1 MQYGGAHQPL
11 GAGVGL
17 GAGSPEANLDKAGA
31 GDESAKEIEDSS
43 KAHDRREQADGD
55 KRGSIKN
62 DLAEGA
68 PAVFVD
74 NGKHEDPGA
83 GVVFTIHPGN
93 GVEVGE
99 LPDEEDGEEEPG
111 ACVEFAGGGGPA
123 DHRRDSAGDRA
134 DKGGPDGALLER
146 RVSEEIAEG
155 SEDTEE
161 AGDVAGREVEV
172 DGPGK
177 A

>member
-1 MQYGGAHQPL
+1 MEWQDARVEILRAKGALRMATCLLGWGLTVIRCFGFGGAKAAASRRTPKSAGELVVHHEAEEDGNVQHGGVHEPL

-31 GDESAKEIEDSS
+31 GDESAKEIEDSG
-43 KAHDRREQADGD
+43 KAHDRGEQADGD

-68 PAVFVD
+68 RAVFVD
-74 NGKHEDPGA
+74 NGKHEDAGA

-99 LPDEEDGEEEPG
+99 LPVKEDGEE
-111 ACVEFAGGGGPA
+111 
-123 DHRRDSAGDRA
+123 
-134 DKGGPDGALLER
+134 
-146 RVSEEIAEG
+146 
-155 SEDTEE
+155 
-161 AGDVAGREVEV
+161 
-172 DGPGK
+172 
-177 A
+177 